1 MKTII
6 INGIEDELFH
16 TAAQALKDGDLVAF
30 PTETV
35 YGLGANALN
44 PEAVKKIYQAKGRP
58 SDNPLIV
65 HIADISQIED
75 LVLEMSHK
83 AKALIDN
90 FWPGPLTLIFRKSS
104 KVPDII
110 TAGLDTV
117 AIRMPNNP
125 IALELIE
132 RAAIP
137 VAAPSANLSGRPSTT
152 ECSHVINDLKGRVG
166 YIIDGGPCDVG
177 VESTVLDITS
187 DIPMILRPGGITLEM
202 LESVVGKVDT
212 DAALEL
218 KGNVKPR
225 SPGMKYR
232 HYSPKAEM
240 ILVYGSQDDVVAK
253 INELSAENRKKGIK
267 TGVLSSLEN
276 AQKYCADT
284 VIVTGSVDNLAQVAS
299 GLFDS
304 LRKFDEENVDIIYS
318 ETFPERGIG
327 RAIMNRLKKASAKV
341 IKETEI

>member
-1 MKTII
+1 
-6 INGIEDELFH
+6 
-16 TAAQALKDGDLVAF
+16 
-30 PTETV
+30 
-35 YGLGANALN
+35 
-44 PEAVKKIYQAKGRP
+44 
-58 SDNPLIV
+58 
-65 HIADISQIED
+65 
-75 LVLEMSHK
+75 
-83 AKALIDN
+83 
-90 FWPGPLTLIFRKSS
+90 
-104 KVPDII
+104 
-110 TAGLDTV
+110 
-117 AIRMPNNP
+117 
-125 IALELIE
+125 
-132 RAAIP
+132 
-137 VAAPSANLSGRPSTT
+137 
-152 ECSHVINDLKGRVG
+152 
-166 YIIDGGPCDVG
+166 
-177 VESTVLDITS
+177 
-187 DIPMILRPGGITLEM
+187 MILRPGGITLEM

-327 RAIMNRLKKASAKV
+327 RAIIISLKRHQQSN
-341 IKETEI
+341 KETEMKKNIVLFIPEIHAESIAESLFKDIIGRRGVHRWFSSERISLQETRQSPAIEVMKGIQDRLETA